1 MGQQPS
7 REEQDRLL
15 EIYAERG
22 LNMELRRILRQLMA
36 TERGMD
42 GIHAARWRACVAHA
56 QQLED
61 EEAAIRARLEA
72 QQDGRCLPMPDRT
85 PPLSLPP
92 LPEPEAPPATAPV
105 SACER
110 EAGAGPAAA
119 AGPPGVQLIEPAG
132 VAPSKISF
140 YQPGQ
145 PNFNYC
151 ADVALLVLCAV
162 HGLDVL
168 IGAAPQQAYQQA

>member
-1 MGQQPS
+1 MPAPKWRSPSLLPPGGGVAATAAARNQLQLPSMGQQPS

-61 EEAAIRARLEA
+61 EEAAIRARLGA
-72 QQDGRCLPMPDRT
+72 CCMLTVPIQVPASTCSHQGSGTFSSCCDGCAGTAT
-85 PPLSLPP
+85 PP
-92 LPEPEAPPATAPV
+92 APFTPA
-105 SACER
+105 S
-110 EAGAGPAAA
+110 
-119 AGPPGVQLIEPAG
+119 
-132 VAPSKISF
+132 
-140 YQPGQ
+140 
-145 PNFNYC
+145 
-151 ADVALLVLCAV
+151 
-162 HGLDVL
+162 
-168 IGAAPQQAYQQA
+168 